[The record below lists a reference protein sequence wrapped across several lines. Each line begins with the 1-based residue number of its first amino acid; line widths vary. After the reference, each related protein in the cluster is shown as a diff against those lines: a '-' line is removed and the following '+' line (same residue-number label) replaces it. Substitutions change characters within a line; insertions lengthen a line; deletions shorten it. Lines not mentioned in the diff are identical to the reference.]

1 VVLDEARLEIAPEPQ
16 APGHGKDRAQA
27 GRFLCRPVLS
37 RRGQRQDEAAQ
48 PATRVP
54 VPDEG
59 SQEGGTAAPAVR

>member
-1 VVLDEARLEIAPEPQ
+1 VVLDEARLEIAAEPQ

-27 GRFLCRPVLS
+27 GRFFCCPVLS
-37 RRGQRQDEAAQ
+37 GRGQRQDEAAK

-54 VPDEG
+54 VPDEV